1 MYSNEDLGKLAKLV
15 EKSFVSALVA
25 NDYATLRGD
34 KLNIENLLIRQDIV
48 EELELDLI
56 DVSTDFLKQL
66 REVFPEDSRCS
77 ISVLKS
83 RLDTFFKKTSLEKV
97 SENEILEAAE
107 LWVER
112 NQKPYQGKLEY
123 FIFKNDKQRNFLS
136 RLENT
141 ITELRSSDMTVEILV
156 PKSVDYEVD
165 LSDWK

>member
-66 REVFPEDSRCS
+66 REAFPEDSRCS

-112 NQKPYQGKLEY
+112 NQRPYQGKLEY

>member
-48 EELELDLI
+48 EELALDLI

-66 REVFPEDSRCS
+66 REVFPDDSRCS

-112 NQKPYQGKLEY
+112 NQRPYQGKLEY

>member
-48 EELELDLI
+48 EELELNLI
-56 DVSTDFLKQL
+56 DVSTDFLKEL
-66 REVFPEDSRCS
+66 REIFPEDSRCS

>member
-66 REVFPEDSRCS
+66 REVFPDDSRCS

-112 NQKPYQGKLEY
+112 NQRPYQGKLEY